1 MMLGTV
7 VTLSLLALTVYG
19 AHDLSQEYRF
29 SAILDRDGL
38 YELHWNYDLSAQTIS
53 FAVRVQTTGWV
64 GFGISPDGGMV
75 GSDVVIGWVESEGT
89 VQFHVSNYHQCE
101 RGSVSMLYNCYC
113 LFSLFLLIQDR
124 YAEQEALPPID
135 ASQDWFLISGEQENG
150 FTILEFSRNIT
161 SCDDRDMNILVSDC
175 IYVPR
180 IRSRAVLGLR
190 CAK

>member
-1 MMLGTV
+1 MTLGTV

-75 GSDVVIGWVESEGT
+75 GSDVVIGWVESDGT
-89 VQFHVSNYHQCE
+89 VQFHVSYYHQCE
-101 RGSVSMLYNCYC
+101 RGSVSVLTVTVC
-113 LFSLFLLIQDR
+113 FV
-124 YAEQEALPPID
+124 
-135 ASQDWFLISGEQENG
+135 ASVCRIAMPSSKPYLRLMQARTG
-150 FTILEFSRNIT
+150 F
-161 SCDDRDMNILVSDC
+161 
-175 IYVPR
+175 
-180 IRSRAVLGLR
+180 
-190 CAK
+190 